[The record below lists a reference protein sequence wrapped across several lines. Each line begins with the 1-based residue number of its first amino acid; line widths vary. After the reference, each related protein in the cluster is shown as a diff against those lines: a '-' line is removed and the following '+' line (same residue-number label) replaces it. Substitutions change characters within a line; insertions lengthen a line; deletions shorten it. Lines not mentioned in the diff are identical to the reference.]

1 MGFRVVESDKTRKAG
16 ELQDHYLGSLIF
28 DLGQIKNPSTHLKG
42 LRSGGRIKLMEPE
55 SGSRSG
61 FSLTR
66 FGLRGSAGLVVAV
79 SVVAILLIAL
89 PVYRWFFLIS
99 FLIGLVIAGGLALWH
114 KLHPIKEQDVHPKRP
129 LGL

>member
-1 MGFRVVESDKTRKAG
+1 
-16 ELQDHYLGSLIF
+16 
-28 DLGQIKNPSTHLKG
+28 
-42 LRSGGRIKLMEPE
+42 MEPE

-89 PVYRWFFLIS
+89 PAYRWFFLIS
-99 FLIGLVIAGGLALWH
+99 FLIGLVIAGGLTLWH
-114 KLHPIKEQDVHPKRP
+114 KLHPLEEQDVEPKRP